1 LARLKGFQKLIS
13 VDYALKSFLSQV
25 DFKPKKTVLRLE
37 SSLNRVLAEDII
49 ANTDLPRDNRS
60 TVDGY
65 AVDAAETE
73 DASQAKPRILELTNQ
88 KTIGKGQAKQVW
100 TGNTLPK
107 GANAVVMLE
116 NTKIVGNK
124 VEVWIQATEWENV
137 SKKGEE
143 IHKGKV
149 AVHKGRR
156 LKPQHLGFIASFG
169 IIEVEVFKK
178 PKIAILVTGNELAE
192 LGQSLHEDQIFD
204 SNRLVLSALC
214 DELGAET
221 VDLGLAEDA
230 VDEISDKLKLGLERA
245 DGLITSGGTSVGGP
259 DLVPD
264 AVNALGSP
272 GVVVH
277 GVAMRPGMPT
287 GLAIVR
293 GKPILMLPGNPAAAL
308 LGFEVFGR
316 PLVSKLLGLNS
327 PEPRPILKAKM
338 TRRVTTTL
346 GRKNLVRVRVAV
358 SKGEL
363 VAEPISARGSGL
375 ISTVTGSNGYVV
387 APENSEGLE
396 EGDLVLVHM
405 FDDVEVI

>member
-1 LARLKGFQKLIS
+1 LKGFQKLIS
-13 VDYALKSFLSQV
+13 VDHALKSFLSQV
-25 DFKPKKTVLRLE
+25 DFKPKKAVLRLE
-37 SSLNRVLAEDII
+37 SCLNRVLAEDIV
-49 ANTDLPRDNRS
+49 ADTDLPRDDRS

-65 AVDAAETE
+65 AVNAAETE
-73 DASQAKPRILELTNQ
+73 EASQAKPRIFDLTSQ
-88 KTIGKGQAKQVW
+88 KTVGKGQAKQVW

-107 GANAVVMLE
+107 GSNAIVMLE

-124 VEVWIQATEWENV
+124 VEVWVQATEWENV
-137 SKKGEE
+137 SRKGEE

-169 IIEVEVFKK
+169 IAEVEVFKK
-178 PKIAILVTGNELAE
+178 PKIAVLVTGNELAE
-192 LGQSLHEDQIFD
+192 LGQSLNENQIYD

-214 DELGAET
+214 NELGAET

-230 VDEISDKLKLGLERA
+230 IDEISEKLKLGLEKA
-245 DGLITSGGTSVGGP
+245 DGIITSGGTSVGSP

-264 AVNALGSP
+264 AVNALGTP

-293 GKPILMLPGNPAAAL
+293 EKPILMLPGNPAAAL

-316 PLVSKLLGLNS
+316 PLISKLSGLNT

-338 TRRVTTTL
+338 ARRITTTL
-346 GRKNLVRVRVAV
+346 GRKNLVRVRVV
-358 SKGEL
+358 QLNGEFL
-363 VAEPISARGSGL
+363 AEPISARGSGL
-375 ISTVTGSNGYVV
+375 ISTVTRSNGYVV
-387 APENSEGLE
+387 APENSEGLA
-396 EGDLVLVHM
+396 EGDMVFVHM
-405 FDDVEVI
+405 FDDVEVV

>member
-1 LARLKGFQKLIS
+1 LKGFQKLIS

-37 SSLNRVLAEDII
+37 SCLNRVLAEDIV
-49 ANTDLPRDNRS
+49 ANTDLPRDDRS
-60 TVDGY
+60 TVDGF

-73 DASQAKPRILELTNQ
+73 EASQAKPRIFELTSQ
-88 KTIGKGQAKQVW
+88 KTVDKGQAEQAW
-100 TGNTLPK
+100 TGNILPK
-107 GANAVVMLE
+107 GSNAIVMLE

-137 SKKGEE
+137 SRKGEE

-169 IIEVEVFKK
+169 IAEVEVFKN
-178 PKIAILVTGNELAE
+178 PKIAVLVTGNELAE
-192 LGQSLHEDQIFD
+192 LGQSLNENQIYD

-214 DELGAET
+214 HELGVET
-221 VDLGLAEDA
+221 VDLGLAEDEI
-230 VDEISDKLKLGLERA
+230 DEISEKLKLGLEKA
-245 DGLITSGGTSVGGP
+245 DGIITSGGTSVGGP

-264 AVNALGSP
+264 AVNALGTP

-293 GKPILMLPGNPAAAL
+293 GKPVLMLPGNPAAAL

-316 PLVSKLLGLNS
+316 PLVSKLLGLNI

-338 TRRVTTTL
+338 SRRITMTL
-346 GRKNLVRVRVAV
+346 GRKNLVRVRVIQ
-358 SKGEL
+358 SNGEL
-363 VAEPISARGSGL
+363 LAEPISARGSGL
-375 ISTVTGSNGYVV
+375 ISTVTRSNGYVV
-387 APENSEGLE
+387 APENSEGLA
-396 EGDLVLVHM
+396 EGDMVLVHM
-405 FDDVEVI
+405 LDDVEVG

>member
-1 LARLKGFQKLIS
+1 MARLKGFQKLIS
-13 VDYALKSFLSQV
+13 VDHALKSFLSQV
-25 DFKPKKTVLRLE
+25 DFEPKRTVLRLE
-37 SSLNRVLAEDII
+37 SSLDRVLAEDIV
-49 ANTDLPRDNRS
+49 ASTDLPRDDRS

-73 DASQAKPRILELTNQ
+73 GASQVEPRIFDLTSQ

-107 GANAVVMLE
+107 GASAVVMLE
-116 NTKIVGNK
+116 NTKLVGNK

-137 SKKGEE
+137 SRKGEE
-143 IHKGKV
+143 IREGKV
-149 AVHKGRR
+149 AVPRGRR

-169 IIEVEVFKK
+169 IAEVHIFEK
-178 PKIAILVTGNELAE
+178 PKVAVLGTGNELAE
-192 LGQSLHEDQIFD
+192 LGQSLHENQIFD

-214 DELGAET
+214 NEMGAET
-221 VDLGLAEDA
+221 VDLGLAEDI
-230 VDEISDKLKLGLERA
+230 VDEISEKLKLGLERA
-245 DGLITSGGTSVGGP
+245 DGIITSGGTSVGSP

-272 GVVVH
+272 GVVAH

-287 GLAIVR
+287 GLAIVK

-316 PLVSKLLGLNS
+316 PLVSKLLGLNC

-338 TRRVTTTL
+338 TKRITTTL
-346 GRKNLVRVRVAV
+346 GRKNLVRVRVV
-358 SKGEL
+358 QSHGEL
-363 VAEPISARGSGL
+363 LAQPISARGSGL
-375 ISTVTGSNGYVV
+375 ISTVTRSNGYVV

-396 EGDLVLVHM
+396 EGDLVLVNM